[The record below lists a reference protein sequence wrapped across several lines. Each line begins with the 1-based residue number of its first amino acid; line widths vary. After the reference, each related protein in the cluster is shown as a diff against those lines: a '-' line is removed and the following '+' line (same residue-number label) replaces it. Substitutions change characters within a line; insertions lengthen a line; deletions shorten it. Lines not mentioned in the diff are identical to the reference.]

1 MEAFRPSSLRR
12 SALISKRQDA
22 REAASPYS
30 YSKPRSSSNRKT
42 PSTKHTASKRQWT
55 DEEDRIVCD
64 HVAQLGPRKWSK
76 IASYLPGRIGKQ
88 CRERWHNHLN
98 PHIRKEPWTAEE
110 DRIILAAHIK
120 YGNQWSYIAK
130 LLPGRTD
137 NAIKNHWNSTIR
149 RKIVQSGSSEQELA
163 NKLDAD
169 VDTTAEVLCSSSSS
183 DESIHKVE
191 RKQRPQRNR
200 RKPAEYAST
209 PRSNTSHDTVP
220 LYDYESDEMDEDPSN
235 DWANED
241 EFEEHLGVFGSVGKP
256 WRTSFAPDVDMASG
270 EGDIFG
276 GKGGLFD
283 LGAEVKAEREQCRED
298 SSDSTPVGSLPP
310 NPVDAVVGNGDSAIF
325 ADGDND
331 DLGAVH
337 VTAKNVLGTSPLCF
351 SPSTF
356 MASPDLTAII
366 GNTDRVPAE
375 PLAPPAA
382 PKEVTLS
389 PILLGKAPSSL
400 VGASFED
407 APSLSPLMAP
417 ASTPL
422 LGQMVDE
429 QPLDDQ
435 PPEPLI

>member
-1 MEAFRPSSLRR
+1 M
-12 SALISKRQDA
+12 ISKRQDA
-22 REAASPYS
+22 REASSPYS
-30 YSKPRSSSNRKT
+30 YSKPRSTSNRKS

-163 NKLDAD
+163 DKLADKLDANGH
-169 VDTTAEVLCSSSSS
+169 TTAEVLCSSSSS

-191 RKQRPQRNR
+191 RKTRPQRNR

-209 PRSNTSHDTVP
+209 PRSNTSHDTAP
-220 LYDYESDEMDEDPSN
+220 MYGTDSEDADD
-235 DWANED
+235 DWAHEDD
-241 EFEEHLGVFGSVGKP
+241 EFEQHLGVFGKP
-256 WRTSFAPDVDMASG
+256 LYMSRDSFAEPSDVDMERG
-270 EGDIFG
+270 ERDLFDD
-276 GKGGLFD
+276 KHALFD
-283 LGAEVKAEREQCRED
+283 LVEEVKQEVRED
-298 SSDSTPVGSLPP
+298 SSGSTEAGALPSLAPQQAA
-310 NPVDAVVGNGDSAIF
+310 NLGDDSAIF
-325 ADGDND
+325 ADGSD
-331 DLGAVH
+331 DFGTVH
-337 VTAKNVLGTSPLCF
+337 VTAGSDLNSSMPLCF
-351 SPSTF
+351 SPSAF
-356 MASPDLTAII
+356 MESPDLTAVI
-366 GNTDRVPAE
+366 GNADIVPAE
-375 PLAPPAA
+375 PLEPATTQVATPALFGEPAA
-382 PKEVTLS
+382 APLS
-389 PILLGKAPSSL
+389 QSSEEQ
-400 VGASFED
+400 GSNFF

-417 ASTPL
+417 AATPL
-422 LGQMVDE
+422 LE
-429 QPLDDQ
+429 ASFAT
-435 PPEPLI
+435 I